1 MPTGQVHARP
11 LPKRLHPAKRAVLF
25 SVYPVGWVWIVR
37 HAVLLQ
43 ARNALQF
50 SSSAAAEVA
59 ATELLVAAFLH
70 EINAVLAVAY
80 VGKRSLL
87 VTLTIGVQFLSAKT
101 ALAGFLVV
109 LELLARA
116 SNVVGLHSA

>member
-1 MPTGQVHARP
+1 M
-11 LPKRLHPAKRAVLF
+11 
-25 SVYPVGWVWIVR
+25 GWVWIVR

-59 ATELLVAAFLH
+59 APEFLVAAFLH

-80 VGKRSLL
+80 VSKRSLL
-87 VTLTIGVQFLSAKT
+87 VTLAIGVKFLSAKT

-109 LELLARA
+109 LELLACA
-116 SNVVGLHSA
+116 SNVVGLHSARAAEIALALVASHAVLAHVLSRFAS